1 MAFPGGLVIKDLG
14 TVTVAALVAAVAP
27 GPSLVS
33 GTPTCHRKGKR
44 KRGGEDVGSLATTL
58 SPHCPGSI

>member
-1 MAFPGGLVIKDLG
+1 MAFPGGLAIKDLG

-44 KRGGEDVGSLATTL
+44 KGGGGRMWD
-58 SPHCPGSI
+58 P